1 MKLKIKLKEILLKLD
16 TMLIVFLGVFYVIYV
31 MIAPTDTIPLSR
43 CRVTNSTGEFR
54 KLFLRKK
61 RPLRDLEDP

>member
-31 MIAPTDTIPLSR
+31 MIAPTDTIPLRS
-43 CRVTNSTGEFR
+43 
-54 KLFLRKK
+54 FLYLSGDRGYV
-61 RPLRDLEDP
+61 LGLC

>member
-31 MIAPTDTIPLSR
+31 MIAPTDTIPLNVLEHNKMR
-43 CRVTNSTGEFR
+43 FGI
-54 KLFLRKK
+54 LRGGSYVN
-61 RPLRDLEDP
+61 LIHIDIF